1 MFLCRLGVNSTK
13 IITRGVYMKD
23 KVLKRFFRYIK
34 INTQSNDD
42 AGSFPSTE
50 NQFDLARLL
59 VDELKEL
66 GLEDAGVD
74 DHCIVMAT
82 LPASVDGY
90 APKIGLIAH
99 MDTSPEVS
107 GAHVRPQTIER
118 YGGGDI
124 VINKDLNIVIKESET
139 PNLKNCMG
147 HTLITT
153 DGTTL
158 LGADDKAGVAAI
170 MTTLEILKENPM
182 PHTEIKIAFTP
193 DEEIGHGVD
202 FFDVEKFG
210 ADFAYTV
217 DGGVAGEL
225 NRETFSA
232 NEAIVSVEGRNIHPG
247 TAKDIMVNA
256 IRVMGHIISRLP
268 KDMTPETTEG
278 YAPFIHPMTV
288 EGGVARTRMKMILR
302 DFETGGL
309 DTQKEILEKIIDDV
323 QTCYPKAKI
332 NLEIT
337 ETYRNMGGEL
347 EKHPHVTDRL
357 WTAVEG
363 TGLTPKWVPIRGG
376 TDGSRLTAM
385 GLPTPNIFAGGSN
398 FHSKTEWLCVEGLV
412 KSVETLL
419 NIVKVED

>member
-1 MFLCRLGVNSTK
+1 
-13 IITRGVYMKD
+13 MKD

-34 INTQSNDD
+34 INTQSKDD
-42 AGSFPSTE
+42 ADSFPSTKR
-50 NQFDLARLL
+50 QFDLAHLL

-66 GLEDAGVD
+66 GLKDASVD
-74 DHCIVMAT
+74 KHCIVMAT
-82 LPASVDGY
+82 LPANMDKE

-107 GAHVRPQTIER
+107 GEHVMPQTIET
-118 YGGGDI
+118 YAGGDI
-124 VINKDLNIVIKESET
+124 VINKDLNIVIKESEN
-139 PNLKNCMG
+139 PDLKNCLG

-158 LGADDKAGVAAI
+158 LGADDKAGIAAI
-170 MTTLEILKENPM
+170 MTTLEILKEIPT
-182 PHTEIKIAFTP
+182 PHLEIKVAFTP

-202 FFDVEKFG
+202 FFDVLKFG

-217 DGGVAGEL
+217 DGGQAAEL
-225 NRETFSA
+225 NKETFSA
-232 NEAIVSVEGRNIHPG
+232 NEAIIEIEGRNIHPG
-247 TAKDIMVNA
+247 TAKGVMVNA

-278 YAPFIHPMTV
+278 YAPFIHPMTI
-288 EGGVARTRMKMILR
+288 EGGVARASMKMILR
-302 DFETGGL
+302 DFKTEGL
-309 DTQKEILEKIIDDV
+309 DTQKEILEKIVDDV
-323 QTCYPKAKI
+323 QTLYPKAKI
-332 NLEIT
+332 KLGIT

-347 EKHPHVTDRL
+347 EKHAHVTDRVRA
-357 WTAVEG
+357 AVEK

-398 FHSKTEWLCVEGLV
+398 FHSKTEWLSVEGLV

-419 NIVKVED
+419 NIVKVEAP